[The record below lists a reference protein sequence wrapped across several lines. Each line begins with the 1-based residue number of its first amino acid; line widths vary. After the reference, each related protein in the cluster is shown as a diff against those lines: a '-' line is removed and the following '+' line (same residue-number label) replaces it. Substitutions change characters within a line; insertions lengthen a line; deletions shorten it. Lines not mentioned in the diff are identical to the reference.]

1 MQLLCCLHP
10 CNVPVES
17 QLEAQRPDGITVHLD
32 FGVPSARWA
41 VELDIHPE
49 HRTVDGHHRD
59 AGRIRSLHRFGWQI
73 EPVAEQSHDGTVL
86 LFHPRRTLT
95 TCLTY
100 AHNDLGASRV
110 VSSDYVATS
119 RPGEEAVGAAEGEHR
134 RTAWRAR
141 RLGLIVPRLNQ
152 VPGQVGK
159 GQFMLGWRELEDQV
173 RTFEYELVWL
183 RVADTCDGWQ
193 HPEVGGLSRHYVA
206 SSTVHR

>member
-73 EPVAEQSHDGTVL
+73 EPVAELDMG
-86 LFHPRRTLT
+86 
-95 TCLTY
+95 
-100 AHNDLGASRV
+100 N
-110 VSSDYVATS
+110 
-119 RPGEEAVGAAEGEHR
+119 VG
-134 RTAWRAR
+134 
-141 RLGLIVPRLNQ
+141 
-152 VPGQVGK
+152 
-159 GQFMLGWRELEDQV
+159 
-173 RTFEYELVWL
+173 
-183 RVADTCDGWQ
+183 RVADELTALYVDRARSIGV
-193 HPEVGGLSRHYVA
+193 PNVPTGGRSALGCGRRADRHACCV
-206 SSTVHR
+206 